1 MWLEL
6 GGNVLIDLDCFS
18 YFGLCYIEGLHTIV
32 GLLDGH
38 EEVHLYATPDADDAR
53 AKFEMIRKA
62 LYHKQCRLN
71 DLLGLETDELVS
83 GVGRALREEFED
95 SIGVS

>member
-6 GGNVLIDLDCFS
+6 GGNVLVDLDCFS
-18 YFGLCYIEGLHTIV
+18 HFSINLYTDDPVIFGVTGKLNICIYR
-32 GLLDGH
+32 
-38 EEVHLYATPDADDAR
+38 AADADDAK
-53 AKFEMIRKA
+53 AQFEKIRRA
-62 LYHKQCRLN
+62 LYHKQTRLN
-71 DLLGLETDELVS
+71 NLLGLETDELVS